1 MQVIREDY
9 DSVLARTEDIERSE
23 NDLGAKHEHRR
34 EVEEKM
40 SALKDEQQQNSD
52 QVGALTVHAL
62 TPEVCEGVCDALS
75 HALSSTRDSKAAIGV
90 ACTRPSA
97 DSSFALI

>member
-1 MQVIREDY
+1 MDNACKDV
-9 DSVLARTEDIERSE
+9 VARTEDVKRSE
-23 NDLGAKHEHRR
+23 NDLDAKGGHTQ
-34 EVEEKM
+34 EVEEKA
-40 SALKDEQQQNSD
+40 SVLNDEQQQNSD

-90 ACTRPSA
+90 TCTQPSA